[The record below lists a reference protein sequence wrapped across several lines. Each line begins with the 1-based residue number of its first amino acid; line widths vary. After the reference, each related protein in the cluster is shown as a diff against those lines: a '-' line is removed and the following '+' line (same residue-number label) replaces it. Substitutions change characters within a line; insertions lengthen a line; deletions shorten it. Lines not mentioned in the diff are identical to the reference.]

1 MVNIVLNMVFVKTE
15 TSSQETNELIIMTKK
30 IPSNT
35 TSFIMIKVA
44 TCFDPIG
51 SSSGLHYEP
60 TFRTAAYIFRIPNN
74 VYKE

>member
-1 MVNIVLNMVFVKTE
+1 MVSIKQDKSVRRRERNRKLRVHSNKWKL
-15 TSSQETNELIIMTKK
+15 TKIRK
-30 IPSNT
+30 YLSNT

-60 TFRTAAYIFRIPNN
+60 VTKKQRTFLR
-74 VYKE
+74 